1 MAEQQART
9 ARRDLDA
16 APMRESKVI
25 ETVEKIEEDTI
36 ESLEGRLSAR
46 ERAVEDIQRRIDE
59 AISVVSAADDEI
71 SFVRRQ
77 GERSDGGDRR
87 KACAHR

>member
-1 MAEQQART
+1 
-9 ARRDLDA
+9 
-16 APMRESKVI
+16 MRESKVI

-59 AISVVSAADDEI
+59 VISVVAGMTKCSCPT
-71 SFVRRQ
+71 R
-77 GERSDGGDRR
+77 
-87 KACAHR
+87 